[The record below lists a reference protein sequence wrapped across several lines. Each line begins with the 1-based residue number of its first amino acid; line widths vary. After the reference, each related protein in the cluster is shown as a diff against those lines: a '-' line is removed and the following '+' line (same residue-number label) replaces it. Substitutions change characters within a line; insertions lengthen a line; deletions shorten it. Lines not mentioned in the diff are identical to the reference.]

1 MQKKMVEMDSI
12 VKAAQ
17 DAAAKVGVAHFATK
31 FEEIAKEHDTQAGN
45 WLKATALLGVA
56 TAAVAILFLWLLP
69 PLSDIKDAAT
79 IQRIITKV
87 VVISVFY
94 FAALWSS
101 RNYRAHRHLAV
112 VNNHRQNALSTFQT
126 FVKAA
131 GDDQQIKNAVLLE
144 ATRCIF
150 SPAVTGYL
158 GADEEV
164 NPTNRMVEILNTVS
178 GAAGQK

>member
-1 MQKKMVEMDSI
+1 MGEMDSI

-31 FEEIAKEHDTQAGN
+31 FEEIAKDHDKQAAK
-45 WLKATALLGVA
+45 WLIGTACLGAA
-56 TAAVAILFLWLLP
+56 TAAVAISFLWLLP
-69 PLSDIKDAAT
+69 PLSAMSDPAA
-79 IQRIITKV
+79 IQRIITKL

-94 FAALWSS
+94 FAALWSA
-101 RNYRAHRHLAV
+101 RNYRSHRHLSV
-112 VNNHRQNALSTFQT
+112 VNRHRQNALSTFQT
-126 FVKAA
+126 FVQAS
-131 GDDQQIKNAVLLE
+131 GDDQQTKNAVLLE

-164 NPTNRMVEILNTVS
+164 NPASRIVEILNTVS